1 MEHSYTI
8 LNHKTDFRFILHHI
22 CLLVIGL
29 QNMHSFSV
37 SEMYH
42 LKCLRHAVR
51 IRGMKSMMQSHGPRS
66 SPSLHLNE

>member
-22 CLLVIGL
+22 CLLVTGL

-37 SEMYH
+37 SGNVSPKVSEACCAHQRNEIYN
-42 LKCLRHAVR
+42 A
-51 IRGMKSMMQSHGPRS
+51 KSWA
-66 SPSLHLNE
+66 